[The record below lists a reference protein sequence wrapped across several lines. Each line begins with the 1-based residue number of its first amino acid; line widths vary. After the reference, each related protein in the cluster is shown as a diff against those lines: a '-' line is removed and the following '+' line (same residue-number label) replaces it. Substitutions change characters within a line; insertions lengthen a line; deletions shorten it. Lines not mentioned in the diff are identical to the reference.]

1 MCKPLVLIVEDDVSM
16 RFVLEE
22 CLKKDYDALLASN
35 GEQAIELYEKKSP
48 DLVLLDLK
56 IPRINGLDV
65 LKHIKRINPDALVI
79 ILTGY
84 ATINSAVESMKE
96 GAFDF
101 LSKPFELDELI
112 VTIKNALTNRNII
125 KENRDAQM
133 ILADSNQDLYHSRV
147 SPVTMKLED
156 MISSV
161 AMSDYTVLIEGE
173 SGTGK
178 SLIAKEIHKKSLR
191 RDGPF
196 VLVDCASMH
205 PNLVE
210 SELFGFEKGA
220 FTGAVSQKIGKLER
234 ANGGT
239 LFLDEIS
246 TLDPSSQASLLS
258 VIQNREFEKIG
269 GSRSQVL
276 NIRIIAATNQNL
288 KQMVKDKIF
297 RHDLYY
303 RLKVFTICMPGL
315 KQREEDIIPMA
326 YYLIR
331 KFSNRKDIELSSEAA
346 LKLKN
351 YDWPGNIR
359 ELENAI
365 RHALILINE
374 DNMIGSRHLPLELNQ
389 GYWSFRD
396 KNIGIREMLEA
407 LERSIIE
414 QALLEND
421 LNVEKCAQVL
431 KISKRTL
438 YYRMKKLNVNLA
450 ENQ

>member
-1 MCKPLVLIVEDDVSM
+1 
-16 RFVLEE
+16 
-22 CLKKDYDALLASN
+22 
-35 GEQAIELYEKKSP
+35 
-48 DLVLLDLK
+48 
-56 IPRINGLDV
+56 
-65 LKHIKRINPDALVI
+65 
-79 ILTGY
+79 
-84 ATINSAVESMKE
+84 
-96 GAFDF
+96 
-101 LSKPFELDELI
+101 
-112 VTIKNALTNRNII
+112 
-125 KENRDAQM
+125 
-133 ILADSNQDLYHSRV
+133 
-147 SPVTMKLED
+147 MKLED

-178 SLIAKEIHKKSLR
+178 SLIAKEIHRKSPR

-220 FTGAVSQKIGKLER
+220 FTGALSQRIGKLER

-258 VIQNREFEKIG
+258 VVQNREFEKIG
-269 GSRSQVL
+269 GSRPQAL
-276 NIRIIAATNQNL
+276 NIRIIVATNQNL
-288 KQMVKDKIF
+288 KQMVKDKNF

-303 RLKVFTICMPGL
+303 RLKVFTLCMPGL

-331 KFSNRKDIELSSEAA
+331 KFSDRKDIELSSEAA

-374 DNMIGSRHLPLELNQ
+374 DNIIGSRHLPLELNQ

-396 KNIGIREMLEA
+396 KNIGIREMLAA
-407 LERSIIE
+407 LEHNIIE
-414 QALLEND
+414 QSLLEND
-421 LNVEKCAQVL
+421 LNVEKCAQTL
-431 KISKRTL
+431 KVSKRTL
-438 YYRMKKLNVNLA
+438 YYRMKKLNVNLTG
-450 ENQ
+450 NQ